1 MLSLNY
7 YVKMEK
13 IMKKTYTDVDF
24 SILKSISNPDTKTYE
39 IKLKQPELTFL
50 GVYDQPDFSS
60 LYILFYP
67 GKKIIELKSL
77 KLYLHQFRNIII
89 SYERLLNIIFDDITK
104 VYSPKRLRLVLDCN
118 PRGGI
123 SSRLTQDSDWKSLG
137 GKEEYKT
144 YNEDVW

>member
-1 MLSLNY
+1 
-7 YVKMEK
+7 
-13 IMKKTYTDVDF
+13 MKKTYTDVDF
-24 SILKSISNPDTKTYE
+24 TILKSIPNPDTKTYE

-77 KLYLHQFRNIII
+77 KLYLHQYRNIII
-89 SYERLLNIIFDDITK
+89 SYERLLNIIFDDIIK
-104 VYSPKRLRLVLDCN
+104 VYSPKRLRLILDCN

-137 GKEEYKT
+137 GKEEYKS